1 MTYGSHMSSSLVF
14 FSPEQLWPE
23 QRSPRSCQDPPSGDT
38 PALGH
43 AVGARRAWTRHLG
56 SSNHQGSPSR
66 EEAAEPH
73 WQAAHDSELDEEER
87 GQERQ
92 QRIEEEKQQGVVEE
106 DHCEQTR
113 TTIATAHA
121 SSRTYPNVMA
131 SGCTREGVA
140 EEQCRGEGGCWLVV
154 AAATAA
160 GSMVMVGPGRANGG
174 ERGTWVGER
183 RFG

>member
-1 MTYGSHMSSSLVF
+1 MGPTCHPHSCSSR
-14 FSPEQLWPE
+14 
-23 QRSPRSCQDPPSGDT
+23 RSSCGRSRGARALARIRHRETHPRWDMLSR
-38 PALGH
+38 
-43 AVGARRAWTRHLG
+43 ARRAWTRHLG

-140 EEQCRGEGGCWLVV
+140 EEQCRSEGSCWLVV